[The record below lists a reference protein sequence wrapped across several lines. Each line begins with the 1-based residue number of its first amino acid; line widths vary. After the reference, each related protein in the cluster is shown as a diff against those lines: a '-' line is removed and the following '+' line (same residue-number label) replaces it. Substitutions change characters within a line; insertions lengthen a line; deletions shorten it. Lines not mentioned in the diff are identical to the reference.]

1 MEAVTTQVKEIPKV
15 VAKAPLTAILIGLIF
30 LAVVLIAEAYKPGLF
45 TGPISHLLTAIGL
58 KHA

>member
-1 MEAVTTQVKEIPKV
+1 MESVKTQVTEIPKV
-15 VAKAPLTAILIGLIF
+15 VAKAPLMAILIGLLF
-30 LAVVLIAEAYKPGLF
+30 LTVVLIAEAYKPGLF